1 MNLDHFRGVVV
12 PIVNPCDP
20 SDGLDEAKLLENHE
34 RLLAAPVRGLYINGG
49 TGDAAQLTREERERA
64 AELLLPSLKQ
74 AGRCAIVH
82 VGQTTT
88 RQAVALAE
96 HAMAHGADAV
106 ASIPPRKSWDQIADY
121 YRALAA
127 TGAPVFVYDIPGVTG
142 MTPGMAELRML
153 LDIPGVAGLKLSDW
167 NVFLLRQ
174 VKLEYP
180 EKIVYSGFDEMLLP
194 GLLYGA
200 DGCIGTWENLLPDLY
215 AAVYRL
221 VREGRAEDARPLSDA
236 FTAFLAAGWRYGI
249 LDTFEELMRAKGWA
263 ERCFR
268 RPSSWNPGKV
278 PEAALSDLLG
288 RMEAIDA
295 LVGAL

>member
-34 RLLAAPVRGLYINGG
+34 RLLAAPVQGLYINGG

-64 AELLLPSLKQ
+64 AELLLSSLKQ

>member
-96 HAMAHGADAV
+96 HAMARGADAV

-221 VREGRAEDARPLSDA
+221 VREGRAEEARPLSDA

-268 RPSSWNPGKV
+268 RPSSWNPGKI

>member
-88 RQAVALAE
+88 RQAMALSE

-221 VREGRAEDARPLSDA
+221 VREGRAEEARPLSDA

-268 RPSSWNPGKV
+268 RPSSWNPGKI

>member
-180 EKIVYSGFDEMLLP
+180 ENIE
-194 GLLYGA
+194 
-200 DGCIGTWENLLPDLY
+200 W
-215 AAVYRL
+215 
-221 VREGRAEDARPLSDA
+221 
-236 FTAFLAAGWRYGI
+236 
-249 LDTFEELMRAKGWA
+249 
-263 ERCFR
+263 
-268 RPSSWNPGKV
+268 
-278 PEAALSDLLG
+278 
-288 RMEAIDA
+288 
-295 LVGAL
+295 

>member
-221 VREGRAEDARPLSDA
+221 VREGRAEEARPLSDA

>member
-74 AGRCAIVH
+74 AGRCAIVQ

-96 HAMAHGADAV
+96 HAMARGADAV

-221 VREGRAEDARPLSDA
+221 VREGRAEEARPLSDA

>member
-142 MTPGMAELRML
+142 MTPGMTELRML

-221 VREGRAEDARPLSDA
+221 VREGRAEEARPLSDA

>member
-96 HAMAHGADAV
+96 HAMARGADAV

-221 VREGRAEDARPLSDA
+221 VREGRAEEARPLSDA